1 MLEAEFFQTLQ
12 ALLQQI
18 PSKYRERVLSF
29 IDGYR
34 RAVLSFDQ
42 CMPALLLYAQLL
54 QKEIQTPFVFEPY
67 HKKIRYPQ
75 DYYKFSLDFIRP
87 IVDLPHSTIRG
98 KEYLDTITD
107 ILERKENV
115 ILLANHQTE
124 ADPQAISILLEK
136 THPQLGEKI
145 IYIAGERVI
154 VDPVAVPFS
163 IGCDLLCIYSKRYID
178 HPPEQKQEKQFHNKK
193 TMQLMSELLQEG
205 GKIIYVAPSGGR
217 DRKNKDGIIE
227 IAPFDPNSIEMLYL
241 MARKAET
248 PTHFIPLTL
257 ATYHLFPPPAT
268 IQKEIGEERFAQR
281 SPIHLGLHPPFD
293 MDHFAGANKK
303 DKHLHRE
310 ARAKAIW
317 EVVLNTYQIFNSLGS
332 V

>member
-1 MLEAEFFQTLQ
+1 MLEAEFFQALQ
-12 ALLQQI
+12 ALLQTI
-18 PSKYRERVLSF
+18 PTKYRDRILSF
-29 IDGYR
+29 NEAYR
-34 RAVLSFDQ
+34 RAVLSFDE
-42 CMPALLLYAQLL
+42 CMPSLLLYGQLL
-54 QKEIQTPFVFEPY
+54 KKEIQNPFVFEPY
-67 HKKIRYPQ
+67 HKKIHHPI

-87 IVDLPHSTIRG
+87 LVDLPHSTIRG
-98 KEYLDTITD
+98 KEYLDTITS
-107 ILERKENV
+107 ILEKKENV

-136 THPQLGEKI
+136 THPKLGKSI

-178 HPPEQKQEKQFHNKK
+178 YPPEQKQQKQFHNKK

-217 DRKNKDGIIE
+217 DRKNKEGAIE

-241 MARKAET
+241 MARKAARR
-248 PTHFIPLTL
+248 THFIPLTL

-281 SPIHLGLHPPFD
+281 GPIHLGLHAPFD
-293 MDHFAGANKK
+293 MNHFSGANEK

-310 ARAKAIW
+310 ARALAIW
-317 EVVLNTYQIFNSLGS
+317 KIVSNTYQTFKFLDS
-332 V
+332 